1 MKKFLLVL
9 LVLTL
14 IGINHVNCRRSGPKS
29 DSIEEEED
37 FSEFDSM
44 LDEEVQIPLKRN
56 NNEKRKSANDFAE
69 FDVNNKEDGEV
80 EDEDFEEESEDLN
93 YFDTNSDDKPKQDKS
108 AERINSASN
117 ENIKRGSSFNNLN
130 VDDLDMEEF
139 EHFIGIYNLK
149 KNELYIFVIFL

>member
-1 MKKFLLVL
+1 MRKILLVL

-29 DSIEEEED
+29 HSIEEEED

-56 NNEKRKSANDFAE
+56 NNEKRKSANDFTE
-69 FDVNNKEDGEV
+69 FDVNNKDG

-117 ENIKRGSSFNNLN
+117 ENKKRDSSFNNLN

-149 KNELYIFVIFL
+149 KRALYFL